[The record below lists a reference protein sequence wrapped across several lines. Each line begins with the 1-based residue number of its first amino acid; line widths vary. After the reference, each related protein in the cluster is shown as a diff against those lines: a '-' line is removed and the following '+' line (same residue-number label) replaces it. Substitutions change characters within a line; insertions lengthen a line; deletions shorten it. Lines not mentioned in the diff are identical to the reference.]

1 MWVSFFLWSFL
12 YLGSAHHTFILHVLR
27 SCSSFLLSHSY
38 NIIFSFI
45 SFRTISLRLSFHLPI
60 FQCPLTSIF
69 HVLIT
74 TPSCV
79 FLSTCPNH
87 LSLTSLIVSLIYA
100 TPALALISSFLIFSI
115 IFIIPIIHLN
125 ILISVLSSKPLS
137 VFPSAQVWL
146 PYIRTCLM
154 TVLYTATLSIKAILL
169 DSYSHKHM

>member
-60 FQCPLTSIF
+60 FWCSLTCIF

-74 TPSCV
+74 TSSCV

-87 LSLTSLIVSLIYA
+87 ISLASLMVSLIYA
-100 TPALALISSFLIFSI
+100 TPALALVSSIPIFSI
-115 IFIIPIIHLN
+115 LFMPIVHLN
-125 ILISVLSSKPLS
+125 NLISVLSSKPLS
-137 VFPSAQVWL
+137 IFPSAQV
-146 PYIRTCLM
+146 
-154 TVLYTATLSIKAILL
+154 
-169 DSYSHKHM
+169 

>member
-1 MWVSFFLWSFL
+1 MVLVSNQWHEICGFRFFFGLFSIWGRHITLSFSMFSGLVLLFSFL
-12 YLGSAHHTFILHVLR
+12 IHI
-27 SCSSFLLSHSY
+27 CSPSY
-38 NIIFSFI
+38 IVSFI
-45 SFRTISLRLSFHLPI
+45 SFRTTSLHLSFHLPI

-137 VFPSAQVWL
+137 VFPSAQV
-146 PYIRTCLM
+146 
-154 TVLYTATLSIKAILL
+154 
-169 DSYSHKHM
+169 